1 MSGSA
6 QPLAP
11 TDRWLVVRKG
21 GARRGA
27 GGDAPASSLSDAVAP
42 EPSGPLSLRQPGAGP
57 VVGPTCDP
65 WADVQAAA
73 KAKGPAVAVAAE
85 DWEDAQVE
93 AQLLGGKPAPLEAL
107 REDPNMWLALGGEEE
122 ERLQPAEAEAEANTG
137 AEAEVGAE
145 AGEEADAVAEVRAEL
160 EG

>member
-1 MSGSA
+1 M
-6 QPLAP
+6 
-11 TDRWLVVRKG
+11 
-21 GARRGA
+21 
-27 GGDAPASSLSDAVAP
+27 
-42 EPSGPLSLRQPGAGP
+42 
-57 VVGPTCDP
+57 
-65 WADVQAAA
+65 QAAA

-145 AGEEADAVAEVRAEL
+145 VGAEPEAGAEAGEEADAVAEVRAEL